1 VWYERRCPELWCD
14 ANAEFAPDRDAAN
27 AMKRVITLLLQYSL
41 NIESNESSAV
51 RAVIIAHLD

>member
-1 VWYERRCPELWCD
+1 LWCD
-14 ANAEFAPDRDAAN
+14 ANAEFAPNRDVAN
-27 AMKRVITLLLQYSL
+27 AKKRVITLLLQYSL